1 MSTNPRGKFWSFSFY
16 LLFFA
21 GAVAYWNYLALFFKE
36 RGLSGS
42 QIGVLMGVA
51 SLVALFAGPLWSGL
65 ADARQRHRL
74 VLSTAMLGGMTAV
87 FLFPYFHTFGWFLV
101 LVVMQALFG
110 GPVISLADNATMAM
124 LGEERHMYGRVR
136 LGGTLGWGLAAPIVG
151 AVVERYGL
159 RFNFSIYTAFMLLA
173 LAAAQQLHFGRGPTE
188 RSFLAG
194 VRELLADRKWIL
206 FLAIVFIAGI
216 GNAAIT
222 SYLFLYLQEIGT
234 SPVWM
239 GWALTISTAA
249 EFPALFFADR
259 LMKRLGSRGLLALGL
274 AATGLRCMLYGIVAV
289 PWIAL
294 AVQLLQVATFPIL
307 LVAGVSY
314 ANENAPPGLG
324 ATAQSIFGSAFVGF
338 GYAAGGFLG
347 GVLLDYVGVQG
358 MYFTFGVGILLAAV
372 IFSLLR
378 RGEAARQPAIS

>member
-1 MSTNPRGKFWSFSFY
+1 MKNNAGGKFWSFSFY

-21 GAVAYWNYLALFFKE
+21 GAVAYFNYLALFFKE

-51 SLVALFAGPLWSGL
+51 SLVGLFSGPLWSGL
-65 ADARQRHRL
+65 ADARRRHRL
-74 VLSTAMLGGMTAV
+74 VLSTAILGSVTAV
-87 FLFPYFHTFGWFLV
+87 FLFPYFHTFAWFLV

-110 GPVISLADNATMAM
+110 GPIISLADNATMAM

-159 RFNFSIYTAFMLLA
+159 RFNFSIYAAFMLLG
-173 LAAAQQLHFGRGPTE
+173 LVTAQQLHFGRGPTE
-188 RSFLAG
+188 RSFLTG

-206 FLAIVFIAGI
+206 FLAIVFVAGI

-234 SPVWM
+234 SPIWM
-239 GWALTISTAA
+239 GWALTIATAA

-259 LMKRLGSRGLLALGL
+259 LMKRLGARGLLALGL
-274 AATGLRCMLYGIVAV
+274 SATGLRCMLYGVVGV
-289 PWIAL
+289 PWMAL
-294 AVQLLQVATFPIL
+294 AVQLLQAATFPIL

-347 GVLLDYVGVQG
+347 GVLLDYIGVRG
-358 MYFTFGVGILLAAV
+358 MFFTFGAGILLAAL
-372 IFSLLR
+372 IFAMVQ
-378 RGEAARQPAIS
+378 RGEIARRPAIL